1 MRVVPVGQLADNY
14 AYLAVDEAS
23 GIAGV
28 VDVAEA
34 APVLEAASREGVRI
48 VAILSTHHH
57 FDHVGGNEELLA
69 ALPAGSVEV
78 YGYAGDAERIPG
90 LTRGL
95 ADGEAFRLG
104 ALEGRA
110 IFIPAHTRGHIA
122 YWFERE
128 KVVFTGDT
136 LFAGGCGRLFEG
148 DAPQMMS
155 SLSRLAA
162 LPEDARVFCGHEY
175 TVKNLE
181 FAAELEPS
189 NEALAERR
197 RQVDE
202 MRAAGRPSVP
212 TTIAI
217 EKATNPFLRWSSPE
231 LVASVREREAGVGA
245 DAASV
250 FAATRRLK
258 DNW

>member
-1 MRVVPVGQLADNY
+1 MRVVPVEQLADNY
-14 AYLAVDEAS
+14 AYLVIDETSAL
-23 GIAGV
+23 AGV

-34 APVLEAASREGVRI
+34 GPVLAAASREGVRI
-48 VAILSTHHH
+48 AAILSTHHH

-78 YGYAGDAERIPG
+78 YGFAGDRERIPG

-95 ADGEAFRLG
+95 ADGETFRLG
-104 ALEGRA
+104 SLEGRA

-122 YWFERE
+122 YWFESE

-148 DAPQMMS
+148 DAPQMMA

-162 LPEDARVFCGHEY
+162 LPEDTRVYCGHEY

-189 NEALAERR
+189 NAALTERR
-197 RQVDE
+197 REVE
-202 MRAAGRPSVP
+202 GLRAAGRPSVP

-231 LVASVREREAGVGA
+231 LAASVRAREAGVGA
-245 DAASV
+245 DEASV